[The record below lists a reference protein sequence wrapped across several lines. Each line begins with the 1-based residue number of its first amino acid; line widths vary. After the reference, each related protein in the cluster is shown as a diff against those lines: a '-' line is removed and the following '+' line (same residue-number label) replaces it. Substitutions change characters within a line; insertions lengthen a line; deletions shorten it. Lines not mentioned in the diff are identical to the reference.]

1 MNLCSAIDGRSLR
14 GRSAISNDVLKMRG
28 VDGRSRGGRRYRDL
42 MRGYAAELGG
52 LEKVSEPQRALCS
65 QAATMTIQLE
75 ALQGQVVAGGAV
87 DPEQLVRTANA
98 QLRTLEALGLR
109 KGNGRPAD
117 GASALHT
124 YLAQL
129 ANRDAEPEDTAP

>member
-1 MNLCSAIDGRSLR
+1 MSLCAMIDGRSSR

-109 KGNGRPAD
+109 KGSKPAD
-117 GASALHT
+117 GASALQS
-124 YLAQL
+124 YLQSI
-129 ANRDAEPEDTAP
+129 ANRDAEPEGVAP

>member
-1 MNLCSAIDGRSLR
+1 MMSLCAMIDGRSSR
-14 GRSAISNDVLKMRG
+14 GRSAISNDVLKLRG
-28 VDGRSRGGRRYRDL
+28 VDGRSASGRRFRDL

-52 LEKVSEPQRALCS
+52 IDSVSEPQRALCS

-87 DPEQLVRTANA
+87 DPELIIRTANA

-109 KGNGRPAD
+109 KGSKPPD

-124 YLAQL
+124 YLASI
-129 ANRDAEPEDTAP
+129 ANRAEPEDNAP